1 MANIPALP
9 SGHQILTRGKAV
21 PGTSNP
27 YGPGGC
33 AVTLNGDIVA
43 LTDEYHH
50 VVARTGPGGTYAVVN
65 TMVTP
70 ANIGYVNRFIADWG
84 RVERNWRTKAYT
96 VKSGIT
102 ESLATE
108 VEAVVAVPTPVKP
121 VAPQVIARTGYAP
134 EGPEP
139 LAAPVR
145 VTNTPVVATL
155 PVSITEAIPAVA
167 PKVKVKRRTI
177 AGQDMVTVDRITMKV
192 RHYDDVHD
200 AWDARQN
207 GDTASVII
215 TGPSGTSKTLMVQAI
230 AAELQVPF
238 IKIDGGKIRTAD
250 DWFGGLKQD
259 HTTGQW
265 HFRWNPF
272 GQALKSGVKCV
283 VLLDEANRAETAA
296 ALNAVLGL
304 LDDMKQ
310 VWVPDAGEYVTLPD
324 GLLVVVTA
332 NVGAEYVGTQ
342 EMDAAVLQ
350 RLGIGVRL
358 DYLTPAVETEVLL
371 DLTGCD
377 KALAKKLVAMANHQR
392 PLKDDMMAFPSG
404 TGISTRMLVGIA
416 DRITKKGRDPRDVID
431 SAFEA
436 QFKVE
441 DMTQLTIV
449 VDTYFPRTAN
459 DTLDVDVS
467 AINEDDDL

>member
-9 SGHQILTRGKAV
+9 TGHDILKRGKAATGV
-21 PGTSNP
+21 AHN
-27 YGPGGC
+27 YGPGSC
-33 AVTLNGDIVA
+33 RVMLNADGSVV
-43 LTDEYHH
+43 LTNDRTR
-50 VVARTGPGGTYAVVN
+50 VVASTLADGTYKVVTAQVN
-65 TMVTP
+65 P

-84 RVERNWRTKAYT
+84 KVERNWRSKEYF
-96 VKSGIT
+96 VRSGMT
-102 ESLATE
+102 EALMAE
-108 VEAVVAVPTPVKP
+108 VEQVEAIPTPAKP
-121 VAPQVIARTGYAP
+121 VKAERIKPTP
-134 EGPEP
+134 
-139 LAAPVR
+139 APVVEP
-145 VTNTPVVATL
+145 VTAPVVTVAPVPVVATL
-155 PVSITEAIPAVA
+155 PVSVTEAIPAPA
-167 PKVKVKRRTI
+167 KPIKVKRKTI
-177 AGQDMVTVDRITMKV
+177 AGQEMVVLDRIALKV
-192 RHYDDVHD
+192 RHYNDLHD

-207 GDTASVII
+207 GDTASVIV
-215 TGPSGTSKTLMVQAI
+215 TGPSGTSKTLMVQAF
-230 AAELQVPF
+230 AAELGVPF
-238 IKIDGGKIRTAD
+238 VKVDGGKIRTAD

-259 HTTGQW
+259 HATGQW

-304 LDDMKQ
+304 LDDTKQ

-332 NVGAEYVGTQ
+332 NIGAEYVGTQ

-371 DLTGCD
+371 DITSCD
-377 KALAKKLVAMANHQR
+377 KDLAKKLVAMANHQR

-416 DRITKKGRDPRDVID
+416 DRITKKGRDARDVID

-441 DMTQLTIV
+441 DMTALTIV
-449 VDTYFPRTAN
+449 VDTYFPRAAN
-459 DTLDVDVS
+459 DTLDVNVD
-467 AINEDDDL
+467 AITEADDL

>member
-1 MANIPALP
+1 
-9 SGHQILTRGKAV
+9 
-21 PGTSNP
+21 
-27 YGPGGC
+27 
-33 AVTLNGDIVA
+33 
-43 LTDEYHH
+43 
-50 VVARTGPGGTYAVVN
+50 
-65 TMVTP
+65 
-70 ANIGYVNRFIADWG
+70 
-84 RVERNWRTKAYT
+84 
-96 VKSGIT
+96 
-102 ESLATE
+102 
-108 VEAVVAVPTPVKP
+108 
-121 VAPQVIARTGYAP
+121 
-134 EGPEP
+134 
-139 LAAPVR
+139 
-145 VTNTPVVATL
+145 
-155 PVSITEAIPAVA
+155 
-167 PKVKVKRRTI
+167 
-177 AGQDMVTVDRITMKV
+177 
-192 RHYDDVHD
+192 
-200 AWDARQN
+200 
-207 GDTASVII
+207 
-215 TGPSGTSKTLMVQAI
+215 
-230 AAELQVPF
+230 
-238 IKIDGGKIRTAD
+238 
-250 DWFGGLKQD
+250 
-259 HTTGQW
+259 
-265 HFRWNPF
+265 
-272 GQALKSGVKCV
+272 
-283 VLLDEANRAETAA
+283 
-296 ALNAVLGL
+296 
-304 LDDMKQ
+304 
-310 VWVPDAGEYVTLPD
+310 
-324 GLLVVVTA
+324 VVTA